1 MEIELEEEEVL
12 EVLRAGLRAQ
22 GIETPEGMVFTL
34 RRNNKRGTTRVVL
47 KTPKKCEK

>member
-1 MEIELEEEEVL
+1 MEIVLEEEEVL

-22 GIETPEGMVFTL
+22 GVETPEGMELVL

-47 KTPKKCEK
+47 KTPEKCGK